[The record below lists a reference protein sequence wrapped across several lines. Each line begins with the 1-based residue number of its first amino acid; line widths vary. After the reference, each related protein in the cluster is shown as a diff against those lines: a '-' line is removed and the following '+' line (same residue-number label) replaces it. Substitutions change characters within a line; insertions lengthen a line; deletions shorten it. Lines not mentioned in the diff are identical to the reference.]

1 MISDQETK
9 TLLKPELWVQN
20 YADIMFSYALRR
32 VNNEEVAQD
41 LVQEAFLGGL
51 KSQAN
56 FDGNSSEKTWLI
68 AILKFKIIDY
78 YRSKNKHQNQP
89 LHQDDGEEID
99 HFFFE
104 DNGHWKSEHAIIGD
118 FESADSALE
127 KKEFYKVLD
136 KCLSILP
143 NKLATVFKLKML
155 IEEKSEVI
163 CEMLNITDA
172 NYWVILHRAKLQ
184 LRSCMST
191 NWKR

>member
-1 MISDQETK
+1 MTDQSTK
-9 TLLKPELWVQN
+9 TKLQPDLWVKL
-20 YADIMFSYALRR
+20 YADILYSFALKR

-41 LVQEAFLGGL
+41 LVQETFLGGL
-51 KSQAN
+51 KSQHG

-78 YRSKNKHQNQP
+78 YRTKNKQKSQS

-104 DNGHWKSEHAIIGD
+104 DNGHWKPEHALVGD

-127 KKEFYKVLD
+127 KKEFYHVLE
-136 KCLSILP
+136 KCLNILP
-143 NKLATVFKLKML
+143 NKLATVFRLKLL

-172 NYWVILHRAKLQ
+172 NYWVILHRAKVQ
-184 LRSCMST
+184 LRSCMAT